1 MPLVSADNLFITA
14 SALEADTR
22 YRAFL
27 SGLRGLTSEILS
39 GLNNG
44 TKSFLGMSR
53 ELNDFAENFASQ
65 MRDYNDFTLREAAQ
79 RALTASERATGVNVD
94 DRGFAASDA
103 LVAGFDETLADVVGK
118 QIRRDVTAA
127 ETFLRKSLT
136 MGRFFA
142 TTEEL
147 NLDLAFKHTDRSGR
161 QIDSS
166 QYVLREVNW
175 ALRQHYNSILMVA
188 ASAAGAETFV
198 VDGGSKAGQVVTLD
212 DYDKISGAVFHH
224 NSKALLQ
231 PTNYSVS

>member
-1 MPLVSADNLFITA
+1 MPSVSADNLFITNA
-14 SALEADTR
+14 ALESNVR

-27 SGLRGLTSEILS
+27 SGLRGLTGEILS

-53 ELNDFAENFASQ
+53 ELKDFADDFARQ
-65 MRDYNDFTLREAAQ
+65 MRELNEYTLREAAQ
-79 RALTASERATGVNVD
+79 SALTTSERATGVNVD
-94 DRGFAASDA
+94 ERAYAASDA
-103 LVAGFDETLADVVGK
+103 LVAGFAETLADVIDK
-118 QIRRDVTAA
+118 QIRSDVQAA
-127 ETFLRKSLT
+127 ETFLRRSLT
-136 MGRFFA
+136 QGRFFA

-147 NLDLAFKHTDRSGR
+147 NLDLTFKHNDRSGR

-166 QYVLREVNW
+166 DYIHREVNW
-175 ALRQHYNSILMVA
+175 GLRQHYNAILLTA
-188 ASAAGAETFV
+188 GNAAGIEEFV

-212 DYDKISGAVFHH
+212 TYDKLSGQLFHH